1 MESLVGNPRTG
12 SAHAFLRRALLPGL
26 TGMILLAVW
35 FGGVSWATDAGI
47 RRFERNTVVDPA
59 RPADPQPWRNAR
71 FFIDPDSYCWLSY
84 ARDLRASGGW
94 RLRFTH
100 ADNAPYGRE
109 MHWSHLPIWSLMGL
123 ARVLESAAGRP
134 PDTALELAG
143 RILLPLFGWFF
154 FSALFLLLGSRLGW
168 RIAAAATATLA
179 VMVQWNFHT
188 LRPDH
193 HGFQLAFA
201 AGLWLC
207 LAFGGMGWV
216 RSRPSA
222 ESGPFDAPPAKSA
235 RRWFIASGILGGLG
249 LWVGATVFLFV
260 LAAIAF
266 GAAVSMVL
274 LRPPA
279 KESVELHP
287 ALWRLWGL
295 SGALTSLGFYA
306 VEYAPHSMAMR
317 LETNHP
323 LYALCWLGTAECLR
337 AIAQWRNK
345 RRMPSSGNL
354 ALAVA
359 ALCAGAALP
368 LLQVVGPAAWFIP
381 RSELILR
388 LCAHHINEFW
398 TLFTVA
404 GSRWPLVFLH
414 AFGLPV
420 LAGIG
425 ALVLFFRGRLSFS
438 RQTLLLPL
446 GGLSLLFVGLYLW
459 QIRWA
464 LFVLAASLLFTAYFM
479 AALVE
484 QIRASRSAPGLR
496 AFLAVLS
503 ALFVFHFVDAAVRI
517 AVPIVRIFRV
527 EKVDPAWLTPL
538 LQRNLM
544 MQLQARAQ
552 GLPQRFMLPA
562 ELGPAAYY
570 FRAGDAIG
578 SLYWENLDGLAAAT
592 AFFGDPLPGARAREI
607 ARERGITHVLMNN
620 GAGDAVMFYQMAT
633 GASDHPGASRTV
645 GGATARAGTPVPAW
659 LRSEPELNATANPTY
674 HTLVPSI
681 RQWVPLNLPLW
692 IYRIEP

>member
-1 MESLVGNPRTG
+1 MESPVGNPRTE
-12 SAHAFLRRALLPGL
+12 SARTFFRRVLAPGL
-26 TGMILLAVW
+26 AGMALLAVW

-47 RRFERNTVVDPA
+47 RKFERNTVVDPS

-84 ARDLRASGGW
+84 VRELRETGAW

-123 ARVLESAAGRP
+123 SRLLETAGCP

-143 RILLPLFGWFF
+143 RILLPMFGLVF
-154 FSALFLLLGSRLGW
+154 FSTLFLALGTRLGW
-168 RIAAAATATLA
+168 RIAAVTTATLA

-193 HGFQLAFA
+193 HGFQLAFS
-201 AGLWLC
+201 AGMWLC

-216 RSRPSA
+216 RSNRTPDA
-222 ESGPFDAPPAKSA
+222 GRGPFDAPAPDAA
-235 RRWFIASGILGGLG
+235 RKWFIAAGILGGLG
-249 LWVGATVFLFV
+249 LWLGATVFLFG

-266 GAAVSMVL
+266 GAAFSLLL

-279 KESVELHP
+279 GREGAQLHP
-287 ALWRLWGL
+287 ALWRFWGF
-295 SGALTSLGFYA
+295 SGALTALVFYA
-306 VEYAPHSMAMR
+306 VEYAPRHMGMR

-323 LYALCWLGTAECLR
+323 LYALCWLGTAECLF
-337 AIAQWRNK
+337 AIARWRIE
-345 RRMPSSGNL
+345 RRRPAAKNL
-354 ALAVA
+354 ALLAAAVS
-359 ALCAGAALP
+359 AGAALP
-368 LLQVVGPAAWFIP
+368 LLQIAGPAAWFIP
-381 RSELILR
+381 RAELMLR
-388 LCAHHINEFW
+388 LHAHHINEFW

-425 ALVLFFRGRLSFS
+425 AAVLFFRGRLSFS
-438 RQTLLLPL
+438 QQTLLLPL

-464 LFVLAASLLFTAYFM
+464 LFVLAAALLFTAFFM

-484 QIRASRSAPGLR
+484 QIRTACPAPGLR
-496 AFLAVLS
+496 AFLAVLA
-503 ALFVFHFVDAAVRI
+503 ALFIFHFADAAWRI
-517 AVPIVRIFRV
+517 VVPIVRVFRV
-527 EKVDPAWLTPL
+527 ERIDPAWLTPL

-544 MQLQARAQ
+544 IQLRAQ
-552 GLPQRFMLPA
+552 GRPLRFMLPA
-562 ELGPAAYY
+562 ELAPAAHY